1 MTAYDPLRIE
11 DATLGKQQAAI
22 ARQQWEHE
30 QRLFDIERLLKQVAQ
45 DTTEIKR
52 SVAKVERI
60 NDALL
65 EMQLHNAKA
74 TIAAADLRDEVKY
87 DGN

>member
-45 DTTEIKR
+45 DTTDIKR

-74 TIAAADLRDEVKY
+74 MIAAADLRDEAK
-87 DGN
+87 